1 MEWMLS
7 HDFVFPVLGPLGL
20 ILVMNKKAFLPS
32 ISCIPLRLSLHCP
45 LRSSILSFTTSP
57 MARSL
62 IAWEV
67 IDDGIPMMKVSG
79 WDPDPISLNGLD
91 ETGQGI
97 RSISPL
103 SPVTKISEGS

>member
-1 MEWMLS
+1 MLS
-7 HDFVFPVLGPLGL
+7 NDFVFPVLGPLGL

-32 ISCIPLRLSLHCP
+32 ISHIPLRLSLHCP
-45 LRSSILSFTTSP
+45 FHSSISSFATSIMP
-57 MARSL
+57 HSL

-79 WDPDPISLNGLD
+79 RDPDPMSLNRLD

-103 SPVTKISEGS
+103 LPVTKTLEGS